1 MTRVESSSANSK
13 KTHKNSTVKA
23 RQSSCT
29 NSLAIMSDNT
39 DNTWITEYLKDN
51 PTFVSAD
58 LLEGGV
64 SNFVYRLTKTDG
76 STVILKHAEPYAAFD
91 KTWSYGIQ
99 RIKCEAAA
107 LSSIYAALPPSDCG
121 AVETP
126 RVISYNDTQHNLIIN
141 DFGPASKD
149 LHTAFPSLTPK
160 QREDYG
166 RRLGKWLAAL
176 HQCNTIDTAAFASN
190 IEAKERKGM
199 DQRISLLSAG
209 LPSANSDTASPE
221 QVAVEKQEFNDLL
234 EDFVVAVTGAEAG
247 CVVHGDFWPGN
258 ILVSTAPV
266 EDRTEELIAVIDLEG
281 VGLGTGATD
290 AGIFAAEAWL
300 LSHFHS
306 SSAQAAVA
314 ENEDFGMLN
323 SFLAS
328 YLEAKGSVSEAF
340 LKEAILQF
348 AINLSVG
355 RGGKILMLPVK
366 QFGVQ
371 IVKLVMEQEI
381 DWKGLLELDWGMYG
395 WKAWI
400 RNLQTQPAESNV

>member
-1 MTRVESSSANSK
+1 
-13 KTHKNSTVKA
+13 
-23 RQSSCT
+23 
-29 NSLAIMSDNT
+29 MSDNT
-39 DNTWITEYLKDN
+39 DNTWITEYLKAN

-91 KTWSYGIQ
+91 KTWSYGIE
-99 RIKCEAAA
+99 RIRCEAAA
-107 LSSIYAALPPSDCG
+107 LSSIYAALPPSGCG

-126 RVISYNDTQHNLIIN
+126 QVISYNESEHNLVIT
-141 DFGPASKD
+141 DFGAASKD

-166 RRLGKWLAAL
+166 RRLGTWLAAL
-176 HQCNTIDTAAFASN
+176 HRCSTIDTTAFASN
-190 IEAKERKGM
+190 IKAKERKGM
-199 DQRISLLSAG
+199 DQRKALLSAG
-209 LPSANSDTASPE
+209 LPSANSDKADPD
-221 QVAVEKQEFNDLL
+221 QVAAEKQAFIDLL
-234 EDFVVAVTGAEAG
+234 EDFVVAVTEADAG

-266 EDRTEELIAVIDLEG
+266 PNKEEELVAVIDLEG
-281 VGLGTGATD
+281 VRLGTGASD
-290 AGIFAAEAWL
+290 VGVFAAEAWL
-300 LSHFHS
+300 LCHFHS

-328 YLEAKGSVSEAF
+328 YLEAKGSVSDAF

-371 IVKLVMEQEI
+371 IVKLSMKGNI
-381 DWKGLLELDWGMYG
+381 DWEGLLELGWGMEG

-400 RNLQTQPAESNV
+400 RNLQGQRAIEPRE